1 MTIRL
6 RPHHLLCILT
16 YVGKGYSPA
25 FTANYD
31 RIAER
36 IGGGEDIEI
45 VTGPD
50 DICTPLMD
58 EPEPHCLR
66 ESVVE
71 RDANAAREIGT
82 LLGTRITEGTTLI
95 LSPQTLR
102 NLRRAFAEG
111 QTRAACT
118 GCNWADLCDGIA
130 GNGFRGARL

>member
-45 VTGPD
+45 VAGPD

-58 EPEPHCLR
+58 ETEPHCLR
-66 ESVVE
+66 ESVIE
-71 RDANAAREIGT
+71 RDARATEEVGT
-82 LLGTRITEGTTLI
+82 LLGTRIAEGATLT
-95 LSPQTLR
+95 LPPKTLR
-102 NLRRAFAEG
+102 NLRWAFAQG
-111 QTRAACT
+111 QTRAACA
-118 GCNWADLCDGIA
+118 GCNWAELCDGIA
-130 GNGFRGARL
+130 ENGFRGARL